1 METIVPFVIAAFI
14 LIAFVLAF
22 YVLIKSGSG
31 KLTASHQ
38 QFIRKQWK
46 NITEESF
53 NNEDNC
59 YYLGQDIIKYKSDN
73 LIETLETK
81 DDEFIYE
88 SIKVKVIFDRTS
100 FELKEIKEIE
110 STNKEITLNR
120 AAEMIYLLKNLNNFS
135 IFAN

>member
-53 NNEDNC
+53 NNIHSAILDADKL
-59 YYLGQDIIKYKSDN
+59 LGY
-73 LIETLETK
+73 TLELK
-81 DDEFIYE
+81 GYVGSVGEQLKRGGSLFG
-88 SIKVKVIFDRTS
+88 SIDKVWSAHKIRNRIAHEVGVKIGD
-100 FELKEIKEIE
+100 KEGKRVL
-110 STNKEITLNR
+110 STFKKALNDLG
-120 AAEMIYLLKNLNNFS
+120 AKL
-135 IFAN
+135 